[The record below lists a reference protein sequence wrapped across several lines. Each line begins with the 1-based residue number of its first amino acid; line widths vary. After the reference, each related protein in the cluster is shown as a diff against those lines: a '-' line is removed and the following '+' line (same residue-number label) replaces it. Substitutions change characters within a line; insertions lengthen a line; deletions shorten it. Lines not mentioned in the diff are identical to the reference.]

1 MGASLSTSDSEV
13 GGAGRER
20 RGRGGG
26 VGEGEKEGDTEGE
39 IVWKGGLK
47 KLSVEK
53 EEKFTS
59 HTRQKSQHIQSIQY
73 NMPQG

>member
-59 HTRQKSQHIQSIQY
+59 HHTPRQKSQHIQN